1 MHRVS
6 EQERESIRS
15 KLSDAAGMPKDVTL
29 GIPIVTLAGREELSI
44 ENYRGIIEYT
54 EELIRVQTKTGQM
67 KINRR
72 HLQIQ
77 YYTNDEMKII
87 GKITSLELGK

>member
-29 GIPIVTLAGREELSI
+29 GIPIVTLAGREELCI

-67 KINRR
+67 KINGR

>member
-54 EELIRVQTKTGQM
+54 EELIRVQTKTGHM
-67 KINRR
+67 KINGR

>member
-54 EELIRVQTKTGQM
+54 EELIRVQTKPGQM
-67 KINRR
+67 KINGR